1 MVWVK
6 PHYLDASALVK
17 LFVEED
23 GSDTVRHY
31 FNKKTSFYTTSIC
44 FAEALGALK
53 RKYEKRK
60 ITQEAYLKAC
70 NQLVAHISLK
80 AIDIDDIGITD
91 RRTYWKVDKTAE
103 KYNLDISDALQILT
117 LKEGY
122 FSKLA
127 GKSRP
132 ILITADLKLAD
143 AARQEELRVWYFM
156 EGEEPD
162 P

>member
-6 PHYLDASALVK
+6 PHYMDASALVK
-17 LFVEED
+17 LFVEEE
-23 GSDTVRHY
+23 GSDTVRNY
-31 FNKKTSFYTTSIC
+31 FNNKTTFCTTSIC

-60 ITQEAYLKAC
+60 ITQEVYLKAC

-80 AIDIDDIGITD
+80 AIELDDIGITD

-103 KYNLDISDALQILT
+103 KHNLDISDALQILT

-132 ILITADLKLAD
+132 ILITADSKLAE
-143 AARQEELRVWYFM
+143 AARQEKLRVWYFM
-156 EGEEPD
+156 EEEEPD